1 MKYVAIVCALLFANT
16 SSRAQKFTSSVNLQL
31 AVPQGEYKEAN
42 KESGL
47 GARFNFL
54 YRPSPTIPLKIGIEA
69 GMQVKGS
76 TSQYFAGYVFGFYE
90 EYKLTA
96 SNNIAMVNFIT
107 RLQPSKPNKIKP
119 FVDAVAGWNIFFS
132 TVTTESLSYY
142 NSADQSYSKS
152 SKAKWAFT
160 YGAAAGVDI
169 PLNRRDDLGL
179 ELKVAYLFGS
189 NSDYYTDPRISDS
202 GEVFFTS
209 QNSLTNML
217 IPQVGLRWN
226 FR

>member
-1 MKYVAIVCALLFANT
+1 MWLLSNIT
-16 SSRAQKFTSSVNLQL
+16 SQAQKFTSSVNLQL
-31 AVPQGEYKEAN
+31 AVPQGEYKDAS

-54 YRPSPTIPLKIGIEA
+54 YRPSPIVPLKIGIEA

-96 SNNIAMVNFIT
+96 SNNIATINFIT
-107 RLQPSKPNKIKP
+107 RLQPSRANKIKP

-142 NSADQSYSKS
+142 NSADQSYSRS

-160 YGAAAGVDI
+160 YGAATGLDI
-169 PLNRRDDLGL
+169 PLNKRDELGL

-189 NSDYYTDPRISDS
+189 NSDYYTDPRIDDS
-202 GEVFFTS
+202 GDVFFTS

>member
-1 MKYVAIVCALLFANT
+1 MKYTVIVCTCILVTINAC
-16 SSRAQKFTSSVNLQL
+16 AQKFTSSLNLQL

-42 KESGL
+42 RESGL
-47 GARFNFL
+47 GARLNFL
-54 YRPSPTIPLKIGIEA
+54 YRPSPVVPIKIGIEA

-96 SNNIAMVNFIT
+96 SNNIASLNFVT
-107 RLQPSKPNKIKP
+107 RLQPLKPNKVKP
-119 FVDAVAGWNIFFS
+119 FVDAIAGWNIFFS
-132 TVTTESLSYY
+132 TVSTESLSYY

-152 SKAKWAFT
+152 SKAKWAFN
-160 YGAAAGVDI
+160 YGAAAGLDI
-169 PLNRRDDLGL
+169 PLNRRDELGM
-179 ELKVAYLFGS
+179 ELKVAYVFGS
-189 NSDYYTDPRISDS
+189 NSDYYTNPRINDS
-202 GEVFFTS
+202 GEVFFTR

-217 IPQVGLRWN
+217 IPQAGLRWN

>member
-1 MKYVAIVCALLFANT
+1 MKYIVVACLCLFAGV
-16 SSRAQKFTSSVNLQL
+16 SASAQKFTSSVDLQL

-47 GARFNFL
+47 GARLNFL
-54 YRPSPTIPLKIGIEA
+54 YRPSPVVPIKIGIEA

-96 SNNIAMVNFIT
+96 SNNIASLNFIA
-107 RLQPSKPNKIKP
+107 RLQPLNPNKIKP
-119 FVDAVAGWNIFFS
+119 FVDAIAGWNIFFS
-132 TVTTESLSYY
+132 TVSTESLSYY
-142 NSADQSYSKS
+142 SSADQSYSKS
-152 SKAKWAFT
+152 SKAKWAFN
-160 YGAAAGVDI
+160 YGAAAGLDI
-169 PLNRRDDLGL
+169 PLSRRDDLGL

-189 NSDYYTDPRISDS
+189 NSDYYTDPRIDDS

>member
-1 MKYVAIVCALLFANT
+1 MKYVVIGCVLIFADLT
-16 SSRAQKFTSSVNLQL
+16 SQAQKFTSSVDLQL
-31 AVPQGEYKEAN
+31 AVPQGEYKVVN
-42 KESGL
+42 KESGI
-47 GARFNFL
+47 GARLNFL
-54 YRPSPTIPLKIGIEA
+54 YQPSPMVPIKIGIEA

-96 SNNIAMVNFIT
+96 SNNIANINFIT

-132 TVTTESLSYY
+132 TVSTESLSYY
-142 NSADQSYSKS
+142 SSADQSYSKS

-160 YGAAAGVDI
+160 YGAATGVDI
-169 PLNRRDDLGL
+169 PLDKSDDLGL
-179 ELKVAYLFGS
+179 ELKLAYIFGS
-189 NSDYYTDPRISDS
+189 KSDYYTDPRISDS